1 MSLFRHRA
9 NGMCIW
15 HVVLSSNTRYSIS
28 KMNIIV
34 DIEKRDAVYNIK
46 EQK

>member
-1 MSLFRHRA
+1 MSMFRHRA

-15 HVVLSSNTRYSIS
+15 HVIFSSNIRYSIS

-34 DIEKRDAVYNIK
+34 DIQKCDAVYNIK

>member
-1 MSLFRHRA
+1 MACFFPL
-9 NGMCIW
+9 NP
-15 HVVLSSNTRYSIS
+15 RYSIS